1 MNLRLSASA
10 VAVLGAL
17 FAVGCASTE
26 GAPSEQQQPARTEL
40 VYRTGSNI
48 PVREKAL
55 TPEEKAKQTEDSQ
68 RTMQQM
74 QATGAGKPKL

>member
-1 MNLRLSASA
+1 MNLRLSAWA

-17 FAVGCASTE
+17 SAAGCASTD
-26 GAPSEQQQPARTEL
+26 GAASEQQQPARTEL

-55 TPEEKAKQTEDSQ
+55 TPEEKAKQAEDSQ